1 MATNAAY
8 DAIFD
13 KIVKA
18 LEAGVIPWKQPW
30 NTVRPRNAKTG
41 RAYNGINFFVLSMS
55 KFSDPR
61 WMTYNQARELG
72 GLVRKGE
79 KATPIVFWTI
89 IKKADQATGDEKT
102 FPVLKYFNVFNV
114 EQIDGLELEPLAEN
128 TPKDTIEAA
137 ELIISGYADMPAV
150 TKSQR
155 AAYSPSQDVIMM
167 PEMAAFKTSEDYY
180 ATLFHEMAHSTGHE
194 SRLNRK
200 LDTSFGNE
208 NYSQEELVAEF
219 TSAMLCSVAGIDNT
233 LNESAAYISGW
244 LKALQNDKSM
254 LVHAASKAQKAAD
267 YILQPADETN
277 DAE

>member
-8 DAIFD
+8 EAIFN
-13 KIVKA
+13 KIVQA

-30 NTVRPRNAKTG
+30 STVRPQNAKTG
-41 RAYNGINFFVLSMS
+41 RPYNGINFFVLSMS

-79 KATPIVFWTI
+79 KSTPIVFWTI
-89 IKKADQATGDEKT
+89 IKKDDAATGKEKS

-128 TPKDTIEAA
+128 TPKDKIDAA
-137 ELIISGYADMPAV
+137 ELIVEGYLDMPAIN
-150 TKSQR
+150 KSNR
-155 AAYSPSQDVIMM
+155 AAYSPSLDVLLM
-167 PEMAAFKTSEDYY
+167 PEMSAFKTSEDYY

-208 NYSQEELVAEF
+208 NYSQEELIAEF

-233 LNESAAYISGW
+233 LNDSAAYIAGW
-244 LKALQNDKSM
+244 LKALKNDKNM

-267 YILQPADETN
+267 YILQPADET
-277 DAE
+277 EETE

>member
-8 DAIFD
+8 EAIFN
-13 KIVKA
+13 KIVQA

-30 NTVRPRNAKTG
+30 STVRPQNAKTG
-41 RAYNGINFFVLSMS
+41 RPYNGINFFVLSMS

-79 KATPIVFWTI
+79 KSTPIVFWTI
-89 IKKADQATGDEKT
+89 IKKDEAATGKEKS

-128 TPKDTIEAA
+128 TPKDKIDAA
-137 ELIISGYADMPAV
+137 ELIVEGYLDMPAIN
-150 TKSQR
+150 KSNR
-155 AAYSPSQDVIMM
+155 AAYSPSLDVLLM
-167 PEMAAFKTSEDYY
+167 PEMSAFKTSEDYY

-208 NYSQEELVAEF
+208 NYSQEELIAEF

-233 LNESAAYISGW
+233 LNDSAAYIAGW
-244 LKALQNDKSM
+244 LKALKNDKNM

-267 YILQPADETN
+267 YILQPADET
-277 DAE
+277 EETE

>member
-13 KIVKA
+13 KIVQA

-30 NTVRPRNAKTG
+30 STVRPRNAKTG

-72 GLVRKGE
+72 GIVRKGE
-79 KATPIVFWTI
+79 KSTPIVFWTI
-89 IKKADQATGDEKT
+89 IKKGDKATGDEKT

-150 TKSQR
+150 NKSQR
-155 AAYSPSQDVIMM
+155 AAYSPSQDVILM

-244 LKALQNDKSM
+244 LKALKNDKSM